1 MEIVIAA
8 VLLGLVPMAEKL
20 IKIAGD
26 RSRTRGVAEVI
37 HASASADLARAYG
50 AAEVMRARA
59 ALSSGCGSCRPAG
72 EKGRTRV

>member
-1 MEIVIAA
+1 MEIVIAG

-26 RSRTRGVAEVI
+26 RSRTWGVAEVI
-37 HASASADLARAYG
+37 HASAGADLARAYG

-59 ALSSGCGSCRPAG
+59 ALSSGCGSCRPTG
-72 EKGRTRV
+72 EKGRTRA

>member
-37 HASASADLARAYG
+37 HATALADLARAHG
-50 AAEVMRARA
+50 AAEVMRAKAELPPGR
-59 ALSSGCGSCRPAG
+59 GGCRPVG
-72 EKGRTRV
+72 KKGRTRA